1 MNYVGDEM
9 KFLQIRIHVNDFSVL
24 CCNEEQREAVR
35 KWIYYAVLGLSEDP
49 LRVCYWFVYS

>member
-1 MNYVGDEM
+1 M